1 MLYCIELKFISS
13 INLISIAGAI
23 ASVSAV
29 AHPVSLAR
37 EVMKQTP
44 HCLLVGDGALKF
56 AKKIGFPLV
65 ENPLELITVESRAKC
80 LSAEFENYL
89 KPIANI
95 VDSEEA
101 RKLAAKLYQTD
112 VKPKDLE
119 HDTVGAV
126 AMDRHGKIAAATST
140 GNMRL
145 SPF

>member
-1 MLYCIELKFISS
+1 
-13 INLISIAGAI
+13 
-23 ASVSAV
+23 
-29 AHPVSLAR
+29 
-37 EVMKQTP
+37 MKQTP